1 MAPEEMVS
9 SQRRSHAARP
19 LRHCSA
25 CRPESQQSVVETAPV
40 PPRLE
45 TITPENVEAAC
56 RLQLLPGQER
66 FVAPVALSLAQA
78 YAEPDF
84 AWPRLIYE
92 GDEIVAF
99 VMAGFKPGDPLL
111 DSTIW
116 RLNVAGAAQRRGYG
130 DFAVRAVAEEARRR
144 GRDVLFT
151 AYLRGKG

>member
-1 MAPEEMVS
+1 M
-9 SQRRSHAARP
+9 
-19 LRHCSA
+19 
-25 CRPESQQSVVETAPV
+25 
-40 PPRLE
+40 PPRLA

-56 RLQLLPGQER
+56 KLQLLAGQER
-66 FVAPVALSLAQA
+66 FVAPVAWSLAQA
-78 YAEPDF
+78 YAEPGF

-99 VMAGFKPGDPLL
+99 VMAGFKPGDPSLH
-111 DSTIW
+111 STIW

-151 AYLRGKG
+151 AYLRGEGSPEAFYLRLGFEPTGRSLNGIFEAAAPVEALLA